1 MSKFCIFLLFSF
13 LPLSLFSEDL
23 RVRIEIETH
32 DEVYIL
38 HDLGIP
44 IENLHPDFVETHLSL
59 KEIEKLENLGYRV
72 AIIPPVQP
80 KGGYHDYDALT
91 AKLKSIAGDY
101 PEITRLVS
109 IGQSVEGKEIWALK
123 ITDNPDSQEVEAEV
137 RIASTIHG
145 DEPPGTE
152 IILRMIDSLTQVY
165 STDTAITNL
174 IDTREIWSVPMLN
187 PDGNAHVSRYNANGI
202 DLNRNFPVPDGSIG
216 QDSTYKLETETEAMI
231 DWSDTMSF
239 VLSCMYHTG
248 ALVVNYQWDYDSL
261 PAPDDDLIREIS
273 LGYARLNLPM
283 YNSTV
288 FDSGVV
294 RGWNWYPVYGSLQ
307 DWSYHETSCIDLTIE
322 ISNDYWPDTTYL
334 DNVWEDNREGI
345 LYLIKRAGTGL
356 CGVVTD
362 YLSGA
367 PLFATVSVVGID
379 KPIHT
384 DPAVGDYH
392 RMLLNSIY
400 TVEVSADGYTTKTI
414 PDVTVDFNG
423 LTTLNVRLFE
433 TKIVCLKGKV
443 RDKKNG
449 EPLYAEIKLVGDESD
464 SIETDPLTGEYS
476 LQIYQGLYDVEI
488 SSTGYETLRVD
499 SLLITGTTEAD
510 FELNPLQEE
519 KPVSLF
525 LSVYPNPFNSSAVIR
540 LECIDHVDAAVTRSQ
555 HSIRIYDASGRI
567 IRTLPIT
574 DCLSPITEVVW
585 DGRDGRNRKVR
596 SGCYYLLLEVEGESL
611 CWKVVVCR

>member
-13 LPLSLFSEDL
+13 LPLSLFSENL

-44 IENLHPDFVETHLSL
+44 IENLRPNFVETHLSL

-72 AIIPPVQP
+72 AIMPPVQP
-80 KGGYHDYDALT
+80 KGGYHDYIALT
-91 AKLKSIAGDY
+91 AKLDSIAEDY

-109 IGQSVEGKEIWALK
+109 IGQSVEGREIWALK

-145 DEPPGTE
+145 NEPPGTE
-152 IILRMIDSLTQVY
+152 IILKMINSLTQLY
-165 STDTAITNL
+165 GTDTAIANL
-174 IDTREIWSVPMLN
+174 VDNREIWFVPMLN
-187 PDGNAHVSRYNANGI
+187 PDGNAHISRYNANGI

-248 ALVVNYQWDYDSL
+248 ALVVNYPWDYS
-261 PAPDDDLIREIS
+261 PDPTPEHDLIKQLSI
-273 LGYARLNLPM
+273 GYAVLNYPM
-283 YNSTV
+283 LYNSDSISSYGSTWEKGTV
-288 FDSGVV
+288 W
-294 RGWNWYPVYGSLQ
+294 GWYWYPVYGSLQ
-307 DWSYHETSCIDLTIE
+307 DWSYHETNCIDLTIE
-322 ISNDYWPDTTYL
+322 ISNVKWLYTTYL
-334 DNVWEDNREGI
+334 ENIWEDNRESM
-345 LYLIKRAGTGL
+345 LYLIRKAGTGL
-356 CGVVTD
+356 SGVVTD
-362 YLSGA
+362 YLSGD
-367 PLFATVSVVGID
+367 PLFATVSVLGID
-379 KPIHT
+379 KSIHT

-392 RMLLNSIY
+392 RMLLNGIY

-423 LTTLNVRLFE
+423 VTTLDVRLF
-433 TKIVCLKGKV
+433 
-443 RDKKNG
+443 
-449 EPLYAEIKLVGDESD
+449 
-464 SIETDPLTGEYS
+464 
-476 LQIYQGLYDVEI
+476 
-488 SSTGYETLRVD
+488 
-499 SLLITGTTEAD
+499 
-510 FELNPLQEE
+510 QEE

-540 LECIDHVDAAVTRSQ
+540 LECLECIDHVDAAVTRSQ

-596 SGCYYLLLEVEGESL
+596 IGCYYLLLEVEGESL
-611 CWKVVVCR
+611 CRKVVVCR